1 MADPPEA
8 KEEPKEETLGDV
20 AADGCPK
27 NSYELANE
35 HKPADW
41 SASELIVLSLAFSN
55 SLGFWISRAQS
66 VSETEKTRGFRI
78 VPLVIDVQYT
88 QYKQDTRNKV

>member
-1 MADPPEA
+1 MLRAPQVVEEIIENADPPA
-8 KEEPKEETLGDV
+8 DKEEPKEETLGDV
-20 AADGCPK
+20 AAAEGGPK
-27 NSYELANE
+27 NAYELANE

-78 VPLVIDVQYT
+78 D
-88 QYKQDTRNKV
+88 